1 MRRWRRLLRG
11 VALIAAM
18 GGGVFAG
25 SIVAWS
31 ESQATSDEFQ
41 QAVLPV
47 LAKNCFG
54 CHSDRLH
61 TGDLSLEPFR
71 DVSLAPQ
78 KPDIWQKVLAKLTA
92 GQMPP
97 RPMAPLSRL
106 ILRPSR
112 RGFESCVS
120 DTAVADP
127 AAIDPGRVTMR
138 RLNRDHKTTSPGWL
152 SPGGATILPSY
163 FSFRTVGF
171 KVPPQTFPTTSEC
184 GLMFFLGV
192 ARSFARQ
199 IRQDG
204 YRAYSATD
212 WQNDQAS
219 RRPTPQLQVP
229 AVARPRFEPGEQFV
243 NNLTPNTG

>member
-78 KPDIWQKVLAKLTA
+78 ETRHLAKGPCEAHGRTDA
-92 GQMPP
+92 
-97 RPMAPLSRL
+97 
-106 ILRPSR
+106 
-112 RGFESCVS
+112 VS
-120 DTAVADP
+120 PDGAV
-127 AAIDPGRVTMR
+127 V
-138 RLNRDHKTTSPGWL
+138 
-152 SPGGATILPSY
+152 
-163 FSFRTVGF
+163 
-171 KVPPQTFPTTSEC
+171 C
-184 GLMFFLGV
+184 G
-192 ARSFARQ
+192 
-199 IRQDG
+199 
-204 YRAYSATD
+204 
-212 WQNDQAS
+212 
-219 RRPTPQLQVP
+219 
-229 AVARPRFEPGEQFV
+229 
-243 NNLTPNTG
+243 